1 MESTPEPPTHTGP
14 PDPAPLTLREVFH
27 TWWPLAASWLMMA
40 SELPVLSAVVA
51 RQAHPSIHLAA
62 YGGVV
67 FPIALVVEA
76 PIIML
81 LAASTALS
89 RDWTSYVRLRRFMLT
104 AGAGLT
110 AVHLL
115 VALTPLY
122 DWIVGSLMHAPVEIR
137 APARLGLLIMTPWT
151 GSIAYRRFQQGVLI
165 RFDRSRLVGV
175 GTAVRVTTNFS
186 FLALGYLARFPGIV
200 TATTAVAAGVVA
212 EAIFAGLCVRP
223 VLAGP
228 LRAAPP
234 AGTPL
239 TLRRLLHFYVPLAM
253 TPLLS
258 LFSLP
263 ILSAGMGR
271 MPLALESLATWPVVN
286 GLIFAFRSTGLAYNE
301 VVIALLD
308 RVRPRAALAR
318 FTVLLAGTTSILFL
332 ILAYT
337 PLGRFWMA
345 GISGLP
351 PALADLGL
359 RGLRLAFVLPAL
371 GVVQN
376 WFQGNLVHAHRTRGV
391 SEAVGL
397 ALITLVLVTVAGV
410 HLGSLPGLVIGVLA
424 MIAGNLVQ
432 TVWLTVRTRGG
443 GAPILQAGGTR

>member
-1 MESTPEPPTHTGP
+1 MDATPGLPQPEAAAPS
-14 PDPAPLTLREVFH
+14 PLTVREVFR

-40 SELPVLSAVVA
+40 TELPALSAVVA
-51 RQAHPSIHLAA
+51 RQAQPNIHLAA

-89 RDWTSYVRLRRFMLT
+89 RDWISYCRLRRFMLT
-104 AGAGLT
+104 AGLGLT
-110 AVHLL
+110 AIHLL
-115 VALTPLY
+115 VVLTPLY
-122 DWIVGSLMHAPVEIR
+122 DWIVGGIMNAPEPIR

-165 RFDRSRLVGV
+165 RFDRSRLVGA

-186 FLALGYLARFPGIV
+186 FLALGYILHFPGIV
-200 TATTAVAAGVVA
+200 TASTAVAAGVLA
-212 EAIFAGLCVRP
+212 EATFAGICVRP
-223 VLAGP
+223 ILAGP
-228 LRAAPP
+228 LRAARSSGP
-234 AGTPL
+234 PL

-258 LFSLP
+258 LLSLP
-263 ILSAGMGR
+263 VLSAGMGR
-271 MPLALESLATWPVVN
+271 MPLALDSLAVWPVVN

-308 RVRPRAALAR
+308 RVRPRPALVR
-318 FTVLLAGTTSILFL
+318 FTFLLAGGASALFL
-332 ILAYT
+332 LLAFT
-337 PLGRFWMA
+337 PLGRFWMM
-345 GISGLP
+345 GVSGLQ
-351 PALADLGL
+351 PALANLGL
-359 RGLRLAFVLPAL
+359 RGLRLAFILPAL

-397 ALITLVLVTVAGV
+397 ALAALVLVTVLGV
-410 HLGSLPGLVIGVLA
+410 HLDVLPGLVIGVLA
-424 MIAGNLVQ
+424 MIAGNVVQ
-432 TVWLTVRTRGG
+432 TVWLTWRSRPAPAAVPSPG
-443 GAPILQAGGTR
+443 GAR